1 LPSAWPGTVSPLA
14 LGVSS
19 DATHITVGARRKRM
33 PGNLVKVSTNVTG
46 ATFGSPFMIPPNAP

>member
-1 LPSAWPGTVSPLA
+1 
-14 LGVSS
+14 
-19 DATHITVGARRKRM
+19 M